1 MKAKKAMI
9 FFVTEIACFEIIGY
23 ILLGPVIFKFN
34 TTAIFT
40 VIFGI
45 TAILFFTILE
55 FWNIRDFIYLGLLIS
70 LFIVYAWSR
79 NKSFAEIIRNSLWF
93 ITIGL
98 FTFLSHK
105 VIKAWNPRKF
115 KVVPLLAWLISF
127 NCIYLIMLVFN
138 LYIFKFYRLSEDLTF
153 IYYLKQAL
161 KLETVIGISI
171 GLGYILANIII
182 ERIKFSN
189 K

>member
-1 MKAKKAMI
+1 V
-9 FFVTEIACFEIIGY
+9 VT
-23 ILLGPVIFKFN
+23 
-34 TTAIFT
+34 T
-40 VIFGI
+40 IFGI

-55 FWNIRDFIYLGLLIS
+55 FWSIRDFIYLGLLIS

-93 ITIGL
+93 ITIGF
-98 FTFLSHK
+98 FTWLSHK
-105 VIKAWNPRKF
+105 IIKTWNPRKL
-115 KVVPLLAWLISF
+115 KVIPLLVWLISF

-138 LYIFKFYRLSEDLTF
+138 LYVFKFYRLSEDFTH

-161 KLETVIGISI
+161 KLGTVIGISI
-171 GLGYILANIII
+171 SLGYILANIII
-182 ERIKFSN
+182 EQIKFSN